1 MIHIRNLQDLSII
14 QDDPELYREVASY
27 ILYCRFEMLE
37 DEEDIDDHDFSI
49 SVFQESDLLLLNDLS
64 PPEETAVTRI
74 ECCGDVRVFHR
85 IVYPTE
91 IVFYEKS
98 PQ

>member
-14 QDDPELYREVASY
+14 QDDPELYREVTSY

-49 SVFQESDLLLLNDLS
+49 SVFRESDLLLLNDS
-64 PPEETAVTRI
+64 PEETVVTRI
-74 ECCGDVRVFHR
+74 ECCGDVRVFYR
-85 IVYPTE
+85 IVFPTE

>member
-14 QDDPELYREVASY
+14 QDDPELCREVASY
-27 ILYCRFEMLE
+27 ILYCRFEMPE
-37 DEEDIDDHDFSI
+37 DEDDIDDHDFSI
-49 SVFQESDLLLLNDLS
+49 SVFQESDSLLLND

-74 ECCGDVRVFHR
+74 ECCGEVRVFHR
-85 IVYPTE
+85 LVFPTE
-91 IVFYEKS
+91 IIFFEKS